1 MHTDEPY
8 RQVAERCL
16 RMAEFSERSQ
26 SVASLRQIAAD
37 YLDMADEKNQDQA
50 WQLRAGRRGDFKFSG
65 SETPKAGIVAG
76 IYAKIKR
83 AIQSI
88 TIVIGAI
95 LLGISVVAAL
105 IFAEAPA
112 GARVASGQQI
122 ECMYREIVSLNWPRD
137 MVGFKS
143 YLEPISYLEPV
154 QKFCGRES
162 LRHYHPTSGGGKSL
176 SAVSA

>member
-37 YLDMADEKNQDQA
+37 YLDMAHEKNQDQA

-65 SETPKAGIVAG
+65 SETPKAGVVAR

-88 TIVIGAI
+88 TIVVGAI

-105 IFAEAPA
+105 IFAGAPA

-122 ECMYREIVSLNWPRD
+122 ECMYREMVSQNWPRD

-143 YLEPISYLEPV
+143 YLSYLEPV